1 MLEVVEDPVRA
12 VTYERGPDDI
22 LMRGFKFA
30 AAKMA
35 AATALG
41 MVGPHARDPGALV
54 AVRGVGVH
62 IGCEQIGF

>member
-1 MLEVVEDPVRA
+1 MLDVVEDPVRSL
-12 VTYERGPDDI
+12 TYERGPEDI

-41 MVGPHARDPGALV
+41 MIGPHARDPGSLV
-54 AVRGVGVH
+54 AVRAYQG
-62 IGCEQIGF
+62 